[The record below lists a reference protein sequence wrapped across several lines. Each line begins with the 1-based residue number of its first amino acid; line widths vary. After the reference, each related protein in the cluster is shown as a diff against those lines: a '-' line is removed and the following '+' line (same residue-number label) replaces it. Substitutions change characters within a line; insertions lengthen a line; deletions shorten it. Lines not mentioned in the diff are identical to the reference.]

1 MSSLSSSVLL
11 RQLWLVVYSTNK
23 KPTDAV
29 KMEQLGQHCLPKLK
43 EINKYI
49 LSKGTKT
56 AIEFLLKGVYLHFT
70 KVKLS
75 LVLRENT

>member
-1 MSSLSSSVLL
+1 
-11 RQLWLVVYSTNK
+11 
-23 KPTDAV
+23 
-29 KMEQLGQHCLPKLK
+29 MEQLGQHCLPKLK

-49 LSKGTKT
+49 LFKGTKT